1 MLVASLLDELWSGT
15 PASCP
20 LPEIPAMVCMTA
32 LNVVGLIICQLPNL
46 RFQGEASRNKQLLA
60 LEFKSQFSYMLDF
73 LLQKRR

>member
-1 MLVASLLDELWSGT
+1 
-15 PASCP
+15 
-20 LPEIPAMVCMTA
+20 MVCMTA

-73 LLQKRR
+73 LLCKKGDNNIKAAVRQK